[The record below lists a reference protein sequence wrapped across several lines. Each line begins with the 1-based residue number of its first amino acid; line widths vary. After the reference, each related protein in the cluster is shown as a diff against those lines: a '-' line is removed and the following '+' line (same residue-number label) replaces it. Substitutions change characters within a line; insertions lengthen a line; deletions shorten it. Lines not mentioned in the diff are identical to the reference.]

1 MKELLIEGA
10 VKTHRVNEDG
20 LLACLLEPISSTSEE
35 CLNGVYISERCLHI
49 VSVAQVTD
57 CNQPTI

>member
-1 MKELLIEGA
+1 MKKPLFEGETLA
-10 VKTHRVNEDG
+10 HRVEEDG
-20 LLACLLEPISSTSEE
+20 FLARPLETTSGTSKER
-35 CLNGVYISERCLHI
+35 LHGVYIPERCLHI